1 MKKRKKFTFVA
12 LVLVL
17 ILSGCS
23 FSASSGSSSSSKKIT
38 LTLWYWNRSIDD
50 QLLKKAEEQFPNIK
64 LVTQK
69 IGGDFKSKLKTTLA
83 AKSGEPDIVALNDW
97 IMELF
102 PSQDRF
108 YDLYE
113 LGAAEVQDD
122 YLEWKWQQGVTP
134 EGHMIG
140 FPMDTG
146 PTALFYREDLFKE
159 AGLPSDPEEVHQ
171 QMSTWEEYREAGLT
185 LKEAFG
191 GKVFMY
197 DNIENVYNEII
208 SQSANKYFTPE
219 GDFIGDSNEV
229 IREAWDTSVAFHNDG
244 LIASADHWT
253 PEWNAGVNKG
263 KIASFVGAVW
273 MKQPLQEAAPDT
285 AGKWRVTRAPG
296 GDGNV
301 GGSFMAIP
309 KSSKHPKEAFEVIKW
324 LQNPENQM
332 TMLKTTNLFPS
343 TVDAFDSEV
352 IREEEP
358 FFGGQATG
366 EVFAESA
373 QNVKVSFFGERY
385 PAVHGVMTRWLN
397 NITSLK
403 QSTAFDE
410 AMQRVERELKR

>member
-1 MKKRKKFTFVA
+1 MKQRTWSLVILIA
-12 LVLVL
+12 VLV
-17 ILSGCS
+17 ISGCS
-23 FSASSGSSSSSKKIT
+23 SSPTADPLSSNKKIT

-50 QLLKKAEEQFPNIK
+50 QLLQKAKEQFPNIH

-69 IGGDFKSKLKTTLA
+69 IGGDFKSKLKTTMA

-113 LGAAEVQDD
+113 FGAAEVKDQ
-122 YLEWKWQQGVTP
+122 YLDWKWQQGVTP
-134 EGHMIG
+134 DGQMIG

-159 AGLPSDPEEVHQ
+159 AGLPTDPEEVHK
-171 QMSTWEEYREAGLT
+171 QMSTWDDYRQAGLT
-185 LKEAFG
+185 LKEAFN

-208 SQSANKYFTPE
+208 SQSDKKYFTPE
-219 GDFIGDSNEV
+219 GDFIGDSNET
-229 IREAWDTSVAFHNDG
+229 IREAWDMSVAFHKDG
-244 LIASADHWT
+244 LIANADHWT

-285 AGKWRVTRAPG
+285 TGKWRVTRAPG

-309 KSSKHPKEAFEVIKW
+309 KSSEHPKEAFEVIKW
-324 LQNPENQM
+324 LQNPENQL
-332 TMLKTTNLFPS
+332 TMFKTTNLFPS
-343 TVDAFDSEV
+343 TPSAYDSDT
-352 IREEEP
+352 IREGEP

-373 QNVKVSFFGERY
+373 RNVQISFFGERY

-397 NITSLK
+397 NIANLDPA
-403 QSTAFDE
+403 TAFDE